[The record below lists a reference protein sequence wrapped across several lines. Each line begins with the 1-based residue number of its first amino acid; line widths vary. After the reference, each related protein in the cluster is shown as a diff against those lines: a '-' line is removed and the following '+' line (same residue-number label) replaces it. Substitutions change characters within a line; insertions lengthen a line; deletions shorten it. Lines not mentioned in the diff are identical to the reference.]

1 MGGQIFISYRRDDA
15 SSAAGR
21 LYDRLSAQF
30 PQNEIFMDVDNLGP
44 GVDFFEAIETSVSS
58 CGVLIAVIGKGW
70 LVSSD
75 EEGKRR
81 LDNPDDFVRLEIT
94 TALKRNIRVIPVLVD
109 DALMPRRTDLPDDL
123 KPLARRNALK
133 VSNERFRFDS
143 GRLIEAI
150 NEVLE
155 KAKAEQRQREQER
168 LEAEQREKSAWRPSS
183 ARRNGWRPSSGRKN
197 ALKPSS
203 ARRNGWRPNSGRKN
217 A

>member
-1 MGGQIFISYRRDDA
+1 MSGQIFISYRRDDA

-30 PQNEIFMDVDNLGP
+30 PQSQIFMDVDNLGA
-44 GVDFFEAIETSVSS
+44 GEDFVEAIEASVSS
-58 CGVLIAVIGKGW
+58 CEVLVAVIGKGW

-123 KPLARRNALK
+123 RPLARRNALK

-155 KAKAEQRQREQER
+155 KAEAEQRQREEKERLATEQRQREEAEARQREEKER
-168 LEAEQREKSAWRPSS
+168 LEAEQREKRV
-183 ARRNGWRPSSGRKN
+183 AR
-197 ALKPSS
+197 
-203 ARRNGWRPNSGRKN
+203 
-217 A
+217 